1 MFRYKLPFRPSDP
14 LNVRDNLVYSVSE
27 KGLMP
32 RSFQLP
38 LMTLWLF
45 WKTLKFLSAPAQ
57 TKPWLWWLGRWRPG
71 LSGEAG
77 MERGITL
84 HCMCKQTLRFLSSY
98 AKVCLSHHT
107 SHSLTR
113 KWFSGLQITQE
124 IRVKTETKNELS
136 TATTITNQSFWG
148 SLKDPLTVDT
158 PFMETHFNV
167 GKNVRMLFVW
177 SAR

>member
-1 MFRYKLPFRPSDP
+1 
-14 LNVRDNLVYSVSE
+14 
-27 KGLMP
+27 
-32 RSFQLP
+32 
-38 LMTLWLF
+38 
-45 WKTLKFLSAPAQ
+45 
-57 TKPWLWWLGRWRPG
+57 
-71 LSGEAG
+71 

-136 TATTITNQSFWG
+136 TATTITKQSFWG

-158 PFMETHFNV
+158 PFMETQFNV
-167 GKNVRMLFVW
+167 GENV
-177 SAR
+177 